1 MPNGYGGTP
10 QHDLARILDQ
20 SYGDLVATL
29 QTKKPTSAFGSTV
42 VLKYAMALS
51 GLVMLGYL
59 LVHMYG
65 NLKFFQGQ
73 EKFDSYL
80 HDTLPGMFTPY
91 LPEHGVLWLMRVAL
105 LTAVVVHAY
114 AAFTLWKRNTV
125 SSGAVGGKRYHTTQN
140 RRGVQRSYASFT
152 MRWGG
157 VVLLLFIIGHV
168 AQMMPNWISP
178 GGASDSKYER
188 LVNGFELWWV
198 VLLYTIGLLA
208 VGFHLAHGF
217 WSALTTLGQN
227 RSKYR
232 SSSRITV
239 VAIGLAAVLTAG
251 FLVVPFAILFFGA
264 GS

>member
-1 MPNGYGGTP
+1 MATTLTP
-10 QHDLARILDQ
+10 RRSARR
-20 SYGDLVATL
+20 
-29 QTKKPTSAFGSTV
+29 STV
-42 VLKYAMALS
+42 ALKYAMAVS
-51 GLVMLGYL
+51 GLIMLGYL

-73 EKFDSYL
+73 ESFDSYL
-80 HDTLPGMFTPY
+80 EGLRDLFYPY
-91 LPEHGVLWLMRVAL
+91 LPADGLLWIVRVVL

-114 AAFTLWKRNTV
+114 AAFTLWARNKKAAGV
-125 SSGAVGGKRYHTTQN
+125 SGGKRYHSKQN
-140 RRGVQRSYASFT
+140 KRGVQRSYASFT

-168 AQMMPNWISP
+168 SQMLPNWLAP

-188 LVNGFELWWV
+188 VVNGFGLWWV

-227 RSKYR
+227 RSGTR
-232 SSSRITV
+232 RGSWITPV
-239 VAIGLAAVLTAG
+239 SIGLATVIAGG
-251 FLVVPFAILFFGA
+251 FLVVPYAIFFFGA

>member
-1 MPNGYGGTP
+1 
-10 QHDLARILDQ
+10 
-20 SYGDLVATL
+20 
-29 QTKKPTSAFGSTV
+29 
-42 VLKYAMALS
+42 MAVS
-51 GLVMLGYL
+51 GLIMLGYL

-80 HDTLPGMFTPY
+80 HETLPHMFYPY
-91 LPEHGVLWLMRVAL
+91 LPEDGMLWIIRVLLVVAL
-105 LTAVVVHAY
+105 LVHAY
-114 AAFTLWKRNTV
+114 AASTLWRRNKAAA
-125 SSGAVGGKRYHTTQN
+125 GYVGNTRYQTKQN
-140 RRGVQRSYASFT
+140 KTGYQRSYASFT

-157 VVLLLFIIGHV
+157 VTLLLFIIGHV

-178 GGASDSKYER
+178 GGASDSKYDR
-188 LVNGFELWWV
+188 VVNGFELWWV

-227 RSKYR
+227 RSSTR
-232 SSSRITV
+232 RGSSLTAIS
-239 VAIGLAAVLTAG
+239 IGLAAVITIG
-251 FLVVPFAILFFGA
+251 FISVPFAVLFFGA

>member
-1 MPNGYGGTP
+1 MV
-10 QHDLARILDQ
+10 DQ
-20 SYGDLVATL
+20 SYRDPVATL
-29 QTKKPTSAFGSTV
+29 QTQKRPSSALRSTV

-51 GLVMLGYL
+51 GLIMLTYL
-59 LVHMYG
+59 LVHAYG

-80 HDTLPGMFTPY
+80 GETLPHMFYPY
-91 LPEHGVLWLMRVAL
+91 LPEDGLLWIMRLALTVALVVHVYAALTLWRRNRVAGGY
-105 LTAVVVHAY
+105 V
-114 AAFTLWKRNTV
+114 
-125 SSGAVGGKRYHTTQN
+125 GATRYQTKQN
-140 RRGVQRSYASFT
+140 PRGNQRSYASFT

-157 VVLLLFIIGHV
+157 IILLLFIIGHL

-188 LVNGFELWWV
+188 VVNGFELWWV
-198 VLLYTIGLLA
+198 VLLYTIGLVA

-232 SSSRITV
+232 TTSTIT
-239 VAIGLAAVLTAG
+239 AISIGLATLLVAT
-251 FLVVPFAILFFGA
+251 FLSVPFAILFFGA